1 MAFNIAPDDMSS
13 TTSKNTAGGI
23 TNFPCDLP
31 SPEQLRVWLPHLLSR
46 IDSMGLSS
54 YMRGAEPP
62 HVIQY
67 TLRDLSLTPEL
78 ATSAGEAAKETR
90 IALRATYEHDNSIKT
105 QMKQEWTRDQQQKV
119 ASIILDSDERDCCF
133 SV

>member
-1 MAFNIAPDDMSS
+1 MAFNIASDDMSNSSS
-13 TTSKNTAGGI
+13 TKNTASGI
-23 TNFPCDLP
+23 TTFPCDLP

-46 IDSMGLSS
+46 IDAMGLSS

-67 TLRDLSLTPEL
+67 THTDLSLTPEL

-90 IALRATYEHDNSIKT
+90 IALRATYEHDNLIKT
-105 QMKQEWTRDQQQKV
+105 QMKQESGQGTSSRK
-119 ASIILDSDERDCCF
+119 SRRSF
-133 SV
+133 